1 MMPQQPVETIDAL
14 VAGCTDELVVVDR
27 GPVRLLIFNRPD
39 KRNAMSSAMRRGYAR
54 ELTRAETDDAVH
66 CVIITGAHGYF
77 SAGVDIK
84 ERPLAPNM
92 PMVRPHPVEASRS
105 ITKPLIAMIDG
116 PCITGGLELA
126 LSCTFIIGSDRSSY
140 ADTHLKI
147 GILPGWGGISLLAT
161 AIGARRAAQMQLSG
175 ERIFAETALQW
186 GLINQVVPSAE
197 ILSHCLSLATAMAA
211 FDPVKRAALIRLNR
225 RVDTLGRDEALA
237 IEAMEIE
244 RIRAVAANEQCKDNT

>member
-39 KRNAMSSAMRRGYAR
+39 KRNAMSSAMRRCYAR

-161 AIGARRAAQMQLSG
+161 AIGARRAAQMQLSS
-175 ERIFAETALQW
+175 ERISAEKALQW
-186 GLINQVVPSAE
+186 GLINDVVPSAD
-197 ILSHCLSLATAMAA
+197 ILPHCLALATAIAGL
-211 FDPVKRAALIRLNR
+211 DPAKRAVFVTLNR
-225 RVDTLGRDEALA
+225 RIAGAGQDKALA
-237 IEAMEIE
+237 LELVEIDRMRGLIANAMP
-244 RIRAVAANEQCKDNT
+244 

>member
-1 MMPQQPVETIDAL
+1 MMPLQPLETIDTL

-54 ELTRAETDDAVH
+54 ELARAETDDAVH

-105 ITKPLIAMIDG
+105 IAKPLIAMIDG

-175 ERIFAETALQW
+175 ERISANKAQQW
-186 GLINQVVPSAE
+186 GLINDVVSSAD
-197 ILSHCLSLATAMAA
+197 ILPHCIALATAIAGL
-211 FDPVKRAALIRLNR
+211 DPVKRQLYVTLNR
-225 RVDTLGRDEALA
+225 RISGAAQDKALA
-237 IEAMEIE
+237 IELVEID
-244 RIRAVAANEQCKDNT
+244 RIRGLNANGMP